1 MTLSTW
7 KLLLKQK
14 TNNVEDKEII
24 KEIIYL
30 VDSEPHN
37 ETLGSKIRSFINQLD
52 DEIDVE
58 VYDGLRTWKG

>member
-37 ETLGSKIRSFINQLD
+37 ETLGCKIRSFINQLD

>member
-14 TNNVEDKEII
+14 TNNVEDKETI

>member
-1 MTLSTW
+1 
-7 KLLLKQK
+7 
-14 TNNVEDKEII
+14 VEDKEII

>member
-7 KLLLKQK
+7 KLLLNQK